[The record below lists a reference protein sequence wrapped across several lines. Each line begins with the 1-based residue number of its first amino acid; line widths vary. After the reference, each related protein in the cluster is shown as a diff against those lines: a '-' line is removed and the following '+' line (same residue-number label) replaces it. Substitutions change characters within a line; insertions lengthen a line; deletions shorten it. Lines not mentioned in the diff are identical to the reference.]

1 MTKKEPHLAFLR
13 PQDIMPLSKAV
24 CVLVHLGIFAAFWE
38 LMQTN
43 VKIYARTS
51 ILLLVIYT
59 LALIWFHSTYGSM
72 RVGQKKVIALCTSHL
87 LSLIF
92 SDMLL
97 VMLCTLSVRQLP
109 TIPIFILVFILQLIV
124 SIVWCLL
131 ANKLYFRITPDKKA
145 AIIHCREQDLQS
157 ILEIC
162 HPTNHFDVVCTVDVN
177 ASPAAFDEVL
187 SQIAKAEVV
196 FLGNVPSDLQER
208 IIRYCVDHQLPL
220 IMRPTFHNMM
230 LSSAQ
235 CRFISHTPAL
245 EIALHTP
252 SVFHRFCK
260 RTMDIVGSA
269 LLLLITSPIL
279 ALVALLVRLQ
289 DGGPALYRQKR
300 LTKGGKVFE
309 ILKFRSMRMDA
320 EKDGVARLA
329 AQNDARITRLGKF
342 IRATRLDE
350 LPQLWN
356 ILRGDMSLVGPRPER
371 PEIAEQYSREI
382 PEFNTRLQVKAGL
395 TGYAQVHGKYNST
408 PQDKLHMDLMYISS
422 QTIALDIKLILQ
434 TIQTML
440 KRESTEGVAAG
451 QSTALADSKDKEK
464 SA

>member
-1 MTKKEPHLAFLR
+1 MTKKAPHLAFFR
-13 PQDIMPLSKAV
+13 PRDIMLLSKAV
-24 CVLVHLGIFAAFWE
+24 CVLMHLGIFAAFWE

-51 ILLLVIYT
+51 ILLLVIYA

-72 RVGQKKVIALCTSHL
+72 RVGQKKVLTLCTSHL
-87 LSLIF
+87 LSLFF
-92 SDMLL
+92 SDTLL

-109 TIPIFILVFILQLIV
+109 AIPFFILVFILQLIV

-145 AIIHCREQDLQS
+145 AIIHCREQDLKS

-177 ASPAAFDEVL
+177 ASSAAFDDVV

-230 LSSAQ
+230 LSAAQ

-252 SVFHRFCK
+252 SVFHLFCK
-260 RTMDIVGSA
+260 RAMDIVGSA

-279 ALVALLVRLQ
+279 VLVALLVRFQ

-309 ILKFRSMRMDA
+309 ILKFRSMHIDA

-408 PQDKLHMDLMYISS
+408 PQDKLHMDLMYISAQS
-422 QTIALDIKLILQ
+422 IALDIKLILQ
-434 TIQTML
+434 TIQTMM
-440 KRESTEGVAAG
+440 KHESTEGVAAG
-451 QSTALADSKDKEK
+451 QSTALVDSSDKEQ